1 MNNRKYVTRLILII
15 LLTNIPAA
23 LSLPLF
29 FKEALGWILGTIAS
43 AVNLYWLAY
52 NVSVSLDQLP
62 SKARLNLM
70 KGTYLRLLFMLV
82 WSILIM
88 SVIKPNLI
96 FFGLGLLSGQMVIYV
111 YEFISRLK
119 SRENQEEDG

>member
-43 AVNLYWLAY
+43 AVNLYWLAH